1 MCSNSNFWAYF
12 SSYSLNSAPWPGD
25 QTCTK
30 KGSEKDTDFKK
41 GTKRLSKVERSKVT
55 ILSPLDEIIVGLL
68 LGDGHIQKRSINC
81 NSRLMYAQS
90 SLRIQHL
97 NYFNLILDLFR
108 PFISEDFQLK
118 NRTFTDK
125 RTNKIYS
132 SVSFATL
139 SLPCFNYYRNLFYN
153 SPCGGSRGSAPRALR
168 RDNLKIIPSNI
179 SQILTPRGLAFLIM
193 DEGSLQNKG
202 LHLNTYGSNT
212 LLPFFLLIYY

>member
-1 MCSNSNFWAYF
+1 
-12 SSYSLNSAPWPGD
+12 
-25 QTCTK
+25 
-30 KGSEKDTDFKK
+30 
-41 GTKRLSKVERSKVT
+41 
-55 ILSPLDEIIVGLL
+55 
-68 LGDGHIQKRSINC
+68 
-81 NSRLMYAQS
+81 MYAQS

-153 SPCGGSRGSAPRALR
+153 SQ
-168 RDNLKIIPSNI
+168 NKKIVPLNI
-179 SQILTPRGLAFLIM
+179 NQLLTPIGFA
-193 DEGSLQNKG
+193 
-202 LHLNTYGSNT
+202 Y
-212 LLPFFLLIYY
+212 